1 MNELLIVFAALIG
14 VGAVII
20 LVSSIRKFG
29 SKKPKETQYDRYN
42 PFSDMP

>member
-14 VGAVII
+14 VGAVYI

-29 SKKPKETQYDRYN
+29 SKEPQKTKYDRYN

>member
-29 SKKPKETQYDRYN
+29 SKEPKKTEYNRYN